1 MAAKETYNRAK
12 GKKTR
17 QGAGAFTKY
26 IQAGHTGG
34 NKGYKKKPRGQGSG
48 RRR

>member
-1 MAAKETYNRAK
+1 MAQKETGNRRA

-26 IQAGHTGG
+26 VQPGK
-34 NKGYKKKPRGQGSG
+34 KGYKKKSRGQGT
-48 RRR
+48 RRRR

>member
-1 MAAKETYNRAK
+1 MAQKDTGNRRA

-26 IQAGHTGG
+26 IQPGKEGG
-34 NKGYKKKPRGQGSG
+34 KKGYKKKPRGQGSG
-48 RRR
+48 RQR

>member
-1 MAAKETYNRAK
+1 MAAKDTGNRRA
-12 GKKTR
+12 GKNTR

-26 IQAGHTGG
+26 VQPGQNGG
-34 NKGYKKKPRGQGSG
+34 NKNYKKKPRGQGCG

>member
-1 MAAKETYNRAK
+1 MAVKDTGNRRA

-17 QGAGAFTKY
+17 QGAGSFTKY
-26 IQAGHTGG
+26 LQPGHHGG
-34 NKGYKKKPRGQGSG
+34 AKNYKKKPRGQGSG

>member
-1 MAAKETYNRAK
+1 MAQKETGNRRA
-12 GKKTR
+12 GKNSR
-17 QGAGAFTKY
+17 QGAGSFTKY
-26 IQAGHTGG
+26 IQPGQSGG